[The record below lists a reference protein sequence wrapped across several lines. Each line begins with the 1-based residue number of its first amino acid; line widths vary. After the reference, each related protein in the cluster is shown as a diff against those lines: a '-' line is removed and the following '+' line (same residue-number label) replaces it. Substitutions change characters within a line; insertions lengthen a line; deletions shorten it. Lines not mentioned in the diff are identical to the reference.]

1 MDGGDHVSQQLQRT
15 VSLVVAAYGLVVI
28 VANARNGLFPTQYTK
43 DWVLFGGGG
52 FPGDL
57 GRNIFAGS
65 IAFGVLLLIMAAV
78 VWFVTGQPAARPI
91 GAVAVLFGVLLL
103 VLYDDG
109 GNLLAARPGV
119 AAVLVSVGVFL
130 VASTLAVD
138 GSAGRDA
145 TGKTRQT
152 ANRRGSASGSTP

>member
-1 MDGGDHVSQQLQRT
+1 MSRQLQRT
-15 VSLVVAAYGLVVI
+15 VGLVVAAYGLVVI
-28 VANARNGLFPTQYTK
+28 IANARTGLFPTQYTR
-43 DWVLFGGGG
+43 DWVLFGGGA

-91 GAVAVLFGVLLL
+91 GVVAILFGVLLL

-119 AAVLVSVGVFL
+119 AAVLASVGVFL

-145 TGKTRQT
+145 TRRSRHTV
-152 ANRRGSASGSTP
+152 NRRGGTSDSTP